1 MVDTNLVALAI
12 ETYQRLIPDLNQTQI
27 QPDPWSLAPLMQ
39 LPSVGQTLHAI
50 ESVPYKSVLIG
61 TCEDGVPFMLDLTQP
76 SAGPLLVT
84 GDPSSGKTRQ
94 LKVMVDS
101 ALRLATPREIQ
112 IGVISDRLDEWADLF
127 DPYKRI
133 KQSLGLYSWSS
144 ETLADL
150 IHSMTA
156 LAEDRLNHRRGG
168 TSVLLIVED
177 LSQIEVLDYDD
188 QMAFHWLLQN
198 GAQVGIWVVA
208 SLRAEQAAGMPFWV
222 DVFRTRLFGKID
234 SPRVAQQLALYEGL
248 ETGHLIPGFEF
259 CTRLGKKWL
268 SYWIPELGD

>member
-1 MVDTNLVALAI
+1 MVNTTLVALAI
-12 ETYQRLIPDLNQTQI
+12 ETYQRLIPELNQTQI

-39 LPSVGQTLHAI
+39 LLSVGQTLHSI
-50 ESVPYKSVLIG
+50 ESAPYKSVLIG
-61 TCEDGVPFMLDLTQP
+61 TCEDGVPFLLDLTQP

-84 GDPSSGKTRQ
+84 GDQSSGKTRQ
-94 LKVMVDS
+94 LKVMVES

-112 IGVISDRLDEWADLF
+112 IGVISDRLDEWSDLF
-127 DPYKRI
+127 DPYNRI
-133 KQSLGLYSWSS
+133 KHSLGLYTWSG
-144 ETLADL
+144 ETLPNL

-156 LAEDRLNHRRGG
+156 LAEDRLNGRRMG

-177 LSQIEVLDYDD
+177 LSRIEVLDYSE

-208 SLRAEQAAGMPFWV
+208 SLRAEQAAEMPFWV
-222 DVFRTRLFGKID
+222 DVFRTRLFGKIALP
-234 SPRVAQQLALYEGL
+234 SLAQQLAIYEGI

-268 SYWIPELGD
+268 SYWVPELGD